1 MKIDSLDEKLI
12 GMLRD
17 NARQSSEKVA
27 KKLKVSATTVRRRMK
42 KLTRSGAV
50 IVTTMIDPGKIGLI
64 VHSIIGVDVELGAI
78 ETVADVLVKMP
89 EVKWLSTT
97 TGRFD
102 LILGAIFHSTTEL
115 SDFMQRKLS
124 GIKGIKDTETFICLE
139 MKKGIYVPS

>member
-42 KLTRSGAV
+42 KLTKSGAV

-78 ETVADVLVKMP
+78 EAVADVLVKMP

-102 LILGAIFHSTTEL
+102 LILGANFHSTTEL